1 MKGIEKILVTP
12 RAVTRGGHPSLAH
25 LDAAGYEILLS
36 PAARQPTEE
45 ELIHLLPGC
54 VGYLAGVEQV
64 TQRVLDAAVDLRV
77 ISRNGTGV
85 DSIDIEAAERRGIPV
100 LRAEGANARAVAELA
115 VGLMFALARDIPQ
128 CDRWVKGGEWKRGN
142 GVELEEK
149 TLGLVGCGRIGRAV
163 AKMALG
169 VGLKVVAYDAFP
181 DESFAPSHHFR
192 HGSLEE
198 VLAKSDFLSF
208 HCPPPSGGRPILDSA
223 ELAKMK
229 RGSFLIN
236 TARHEVLDSE
246 AVLAALDSGQLAG
259 AALDVFDA
267 EPPRDTRLARH
278 PRIIATAHIGAFT
291 RESVDRAMYAAV
303 ENLLRAL
310 KAK

>member
-12 RAVTRGGHPSLAH
+12 RAVTRGGHPSLSH
-25 LDAAGYEILLS
+25 LDGAGYGVLLA
-36 PAARQPTEE
+36 PAGRQPTED
-45 ELIHLLPGC
+45 ELVRLLPGC

-64 TQRVLDAAVDLRV
+64 TKRVLDAAVDLRV

-85 DSIDIEAAERRGIPV
+85 DSIDLKAAEDRGIPV

-115 VGLMFALARDIPQ
+115 LGLVFSLARDIPQ
-128 CDRWVKGGEWKRGN
+128 CDRWVKDGEWKRGN
-142 GVELEEK
+142 GVEVEEK
-149 TLGLVGCGRIGRAV
+149 TLGIVGCGRIGRAV

-169 VGLKVVAYDAFP
+169 VGLNVIAYDAYP
-181 DESFAPSHHFR
+181 DGSFAPSGHFR
-192 HGSLEE
+192 HGTLEE
-198 VLAKSDFLSF
+198 VLAKSDFLTF
-208 HCPPPSGGRPILDSA
+208 HCPPPTEGRPILDSA
-223 ELAKMK
+223 ALAKMR

-236 TARHEVLDSE
+236 TARHEVLDTG

-267 EPPRDTRLARH
+267 EPPRDARLARH
-278 PRIIATAHIGAFT
+278 PRVIATAHIGAFT

-310 KAK
+310 KAG

>member
-12 RAVTRGGHPSLAH
+12 RAVTHAGHPSLAH
-25 LDAAGYEILLS
+25 LDGAGYEVLLA
-36 PAARQPTEE
+36 PAGRQPSED
-45 ELIHLLPGC
+45 ELVRLLPGC
-54 VGYLAGVEQV
+54 VGYLAGVEPV
-64 TQRVLDAAVDLRV
+64 TRRVLDSAADLRV

-85 DSIDIEAAERRGIPV
+85 DSIDLAAAESRGIPV

-115 VGLMFALARDIPQ
+115 LGLVFALARDIPQ
-128 CDRWVKGGEWKRGN
+128 CDRWVKDGEWKRGN

-169 VGLKVVAYDAFP
+169 VGMKVVAFDAYP
-181 DESFAPSHHFR
+181 DESFAPSPHFR
-192 HGSLEE
+192 QGALEE

-208 HCPPPSGGRPILDSA
+208 HCPPPSGGRPILDTA
-223 ELAKMK
+223 ALAKMK

-236 TARHEVLDSE
+236 TARHEVLDAE
-246 AVLAALDSGQLAG
+246 AVLAALDSGHLAG

-310 KAK
+310 RGK